1 MLYDLFMFWVV
12 GSIIGVVVSMV
23 LGGLLCV
30 WCAVISRRRAER
42 SSSALINQ
50 AFHHNIAHF

>member
-12 GSIIGVVVSMV
+12 GSIIGVVISMV

-42 SSSALINQ
+42 CSSARINH
-50 AFHHNIAHF
+50 ASHRNIAHS

>member
-30 WCAVISRRRAER
+30 WCAVISRRRTER
-42 SSSALINQ
+42 SSSARINQ
-50 AFHHNIAHF
+50 ASHHNIAHS

>member
-1 MLYDLFMFWVV
+1 MLYDIFMFWIV
-12 GSIIGVVVSMV
+12 GSIIGVVVSIV

-42 SSSALINQ
+42 SSAALINH
-50 AFHHNIAHF
+50 ASHHNIAHS